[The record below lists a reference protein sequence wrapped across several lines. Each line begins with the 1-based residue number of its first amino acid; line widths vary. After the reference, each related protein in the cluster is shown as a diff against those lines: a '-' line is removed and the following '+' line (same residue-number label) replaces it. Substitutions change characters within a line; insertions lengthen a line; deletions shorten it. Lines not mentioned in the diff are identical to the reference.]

1 MELVECIG
9 NVACDLTDDIDSSF
23 VSIILLELAY

>member
-9 NVACDLTDDIDSSF
+9 NVACDLTADIDSSL